1 MTSGEYQ
8 VMSGHSKWAT
18 IKHKKGALDAKRG
31 AIFTKLIKE
40 LTVAAKNGG
49 GNPDA
54 NPRLRTVL
62 TKAKEANMPADNIDR
77 AIKKGT
83 RELPGVSYEEVQYEA
98 YGPGGVAILI
108 EVLTDNKNRTTA
120 EVRNILEKK
129 AGNMS
134 GAGSVAWQ
142 FHKKG
147 LLVVKK
153 DAADEDKLM
162 SIALD
167 AGASDFNLSGDV
179 YEITTEPQDF
189 EKVKKALTDAGITPE
204 SAEVTKVASSTAK
217 LSLEQTKSVLALVEA
232 LEDHDD
238 IQNVYSNLD
247 IPDEVL
253 EQLG

>member
-1 MTSGEYQ
+1 
-8 VMSGHSKWAT
+8 MSGHSKWAT

-62 TKAKEANMPADNIDR
+62 QKAKEANMPADNIDR

-83 RELPGVSYEEVQYEA
+83 GELPGVVYEEITYEG
-98 YGPGGVAILI
+98 YGPAGVAILI
-108 EVLTDNKNRTTA
+108 ELLTDNKNRTA
-120 EVRNILEKK
+120 SEVRNILEKK
-129 AGNMS
+129 GGNMS

-147 LLVVKK
+147 LIVVKK
-153 DAADEDKLM
+153 NAIDEDKLM

-167 AGASDFNLSGDV
+167 AGASDFNVSGDV
-179 YEITTEPQDF
+179 YEITTEPHDF
-189 EKVKKALTDAGITPE
+189 ENVKKAVTDAGLKTE
-204 SAEVTKVASSTAK
+204 SAEVTRIPS
-217 LSLEQTKSVLALVEA
+217 ALVKVSAVNDARAVLGLIEA
-232 LEDHDD
+232 LEEHDD
-238 IQNVYSNLD
+238 VQNVYANFD
-247 IPDEVL
+247 VPDEIL
-253 EQLG
+253 QELSK